1 MGTVVQIQIIFE
13 NWMIAL
19 IYNSYNLLKFPSKE
33 RERIESFTPENTF
46 AAARVRI
53 LCISSLSIAE
63 RQSFQWYGLLG
74 MVK

>member
-46 AAARVRI
+46 VAARVRI

-74 MVK
+74 LVK

>member
-13 NWMIAL
+13 NWMKAL

-74 MVK
+74 LVK